1 MVRSVIVKNFTLGT
15 PIFSISYFPHHGDRT
30 PEKRQSEGERVDSGS
45 QCEGMVFPEE
55 EGAGSGWSLHPQ
67 QWES

>member
-30 PEKRQSEGERVDSGS
+30 PEKRQPEGERVDSGS

-55 EGAGSGWSLHPQ
+55 EGARSGWSLHPQ